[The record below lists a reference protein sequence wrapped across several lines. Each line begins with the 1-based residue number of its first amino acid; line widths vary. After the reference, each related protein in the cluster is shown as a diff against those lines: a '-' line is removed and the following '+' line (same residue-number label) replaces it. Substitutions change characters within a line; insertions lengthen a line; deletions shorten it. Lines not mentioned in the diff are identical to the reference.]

1 MVSRRFAS
9 DIDLLGYSL
18 LSAMLNPVSSDPGGL
33 GAGQAGRVWFNTATN
48 KLMYWD
54 GTTAIDVRARA
65 NHSGSQLASTI
76 SDLASTVKAYR
87 LDEFAAPNID
97 LSLASHKL
105 TNVTDGT
112 GAQDAATKGQL
123 DTAIA
128 GIASGL
134 VLKGA
139 VKVAATTN
147 LSLSAPG
154 ATVDGVTMVS
164 GDIML
169 LTGQSAPAA
178 NGPYVWN
185 GAASTATRALNFDT
199 SGEAVLGSFWLVE
212 QGSNANNIAILTNTS
227 AITLGTTALTFS
239 FNTSGA
245 SSLTGSSS
253 ILVSAGVISAIV
265 GTGLLGGTGAAL
277 TPDFSI
283 VGRKAGGVIPT
294 STSGIFAV
302 SGAVVTI
309 NHGLA
314 NFAPHFAIRAYTSP
328 AAGYT
333 QGQLVEM
340 DNVATDAN
348 NISLTLPG
356 APASN
361 NWIVAVVG

>member
-1 MVSRRFAS
+1 MVARRFAA
-9 DIDLLGYSL
+9 DIDLLGFSL
-18 LSAMLNPVSSDPGGL
+18 LSAMLNPVSADPSGL
-33 GAGQAGRVWFNTATN
+33 GAGQAGRVWFNTSTN

-65 NHSGSQLASTI
+65 NHSGTQLASTI

-87 LDEFAAPNID
+87 LDEFAVPNAD

-105 TNVTDGT
+105 TNVTDPSGP
-112 GAQDAATKGQL
+112 QDASTKAYVDAQL
-123 DTAIA
+123 A
-128 GIASGL
+128 GVASGL

-147 LSLSAPG
+147 ISLSAPG
-154 ATVDGVTMVS
+154 ATVDGVTMAS

-185 GAASTATRALNFDT
+185 GASSTATRALNFDT
-199 SGEAVLGSFWLVE
+199 SGEALLGSFWIVE
-212 QGSNANNIAILTNTS
+212 QGSNANNLAILTNTA

-245 SSLTGSSS
+245 SALTGSSS
-253 ILVSAGVISAIV
+253 ILVSGGVISAIV
-265 GTGLLGGTGAAL
+265 GAGLLGGVGAAL

-283 VGRKAGGVIPT
+283 VGKKAGGVIPT
-294 STSGIFAV
+294 ATAGIFAV

-361 NWIVAVVG
+361 NWVVTVVG